1 MSSVKSYDKIGRSK
15 REDFEAPEA
24 IVIGRFDFSGEQ
36 TPRRKKYKKM
46 QNYDRDK
53 KDCCLCC
60 DCLTE
65 LFKCC

>member
-36 TPRRKKYKKM
+36 TPRRKYKKM
-46 QNYDRDK
+46 RVRNGNDRDENNCC
-53 KDCCLCC
+53 CCLNGLFMCC
-60 DCLTE
+60 
-65 LFKCC
+65 

>member
-1 MSSVKSYDKIGRSK
+1 MSSVKSYENIGRSK

-36 TPRRKKYKKM
+36 TPRRKYRKM
-46 QNYDRDK
+46 RNYDRDK
-53 KDCCLCC
+53 KDCCMCC